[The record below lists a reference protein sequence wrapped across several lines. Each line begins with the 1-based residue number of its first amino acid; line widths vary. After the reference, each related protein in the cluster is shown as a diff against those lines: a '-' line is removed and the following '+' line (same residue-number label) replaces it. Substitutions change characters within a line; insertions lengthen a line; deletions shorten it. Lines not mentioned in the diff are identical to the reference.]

1 MRKATGKVVSL
12 VLALALVVTSFSST
26 FAFAATKSE
35 TGDARDAKDGET
47 VYLANL
53 SNVADSAVALQKAK
67 DNNLDLFNITDY
79 VESAQPWLETYDHI
93 HANDEIEIS
102 SVSVSGDNII
112 RVSKATENDVAQD
125 GKYEQ
130 FAEKGDYVATVRDV
144 KGTGTATV
152 KVLYTAKTTDRG
164 EDEITVRGSASF
176 KVVLLDAMTP
186 ILTSGDFGD
195 DIANLQKNPEVGA
208 NKNTETGTTKLDPQ
222 KDKYAYYWADRN
234 DYGTVK
240 QLDTGKPVTYKTAD
254 IFIPRVCKDNGDP
267 MPTANGG
274 AVSDAQAVEST
285 DFTLI
290 EANNAKEYKS
300 QIANLILADQKQAT
314 PEDKYAFNQA
324 VKETFILSASGTN
337 NFMDVDTNA
346 KTVTYGVGK
355 PAVGNTVRL
364 TLSSVKL
371 VREDVTENG
380 ETKED
385 QLVNVATNRTVD
397 QGTAKVQNKVVGD
410 FTNVDLGDGSQ
421 QMIGLNKNEAVLS
434 KSKAYV
440 LVDGT
445 YWDVTGAD
453 IVSTAKKGE
462 VSVSGGKIG
471 SISTDDVGVSV
482 SNGTIGD
489 IYANGDVELLGGSV
503 AVVDFTDLGRHNVV
517 VSGAT
522 AEGIKFADEVR
533 VEDGKVT
540 GSVGAITVEL
550 LPLNEEVEVS
560 VGDVTAEKLTIDGS
574 VGKASAASYFA
585 FENGEDESATSY
597 TESTLTLLGDKASI
611 NKIDVDY
618 RATDIVLDHFQG
630 TVPAVQHGNY
640 TGYAETGATLKSE
653 NNDDSYDD
661 TRATVNGAMN
671 IYTIELNSGAVT
683 FAGNVSVN
691 NVYGSEADFII
702 NAGGLRVTDSIAT
715 SNTLKIANAA
725 DVAVGTVVYS
735 ATSDIADPDSF
746 LGYGFTVKTVAG
758 TNTDSF
764 VIDGVS
770 FSGLSMSQSTAEVV
784 VGDSITLTASA
795 YPNGTALPANT
806 KIKFYIDGDES
817 YISGLNN
824 GDGTATLTAKAYST
838 DFSVLNKATVTAVVV
853 DEFDIDLEEY
863 GAATCVVTVIPE
875 IKSTYTSDTTGN
887 VYVKA
892 GDTYQF
898 KITSLDGKVPTFGI
912 GSPSFKLVAQSS
924 QGNDHY
930 FKVQA
935 VGNIGDACGIYIN
948 SDPNKVAVLHVTADY
963 TCDTTTVNVPV
974 GGSYQVKITAN
985 ARPTVAAG
993 NSIYTVEYVSNSG
1006 NDYFFKITATQ
1017 NAKAGD
1023 VVGFYVNGGP
1033 RAFVATT
1040 V

>member
-35 TGDARDAKDGET
+35 TADEVHAQST
-47 VYLANL
+47 TLYLSNL
-53 SNVADSAVALQKAK
+53 SDVADSAKALADAK
-67 DNNLDLFNITDY
+67 DDGRNLYNITNY
-79 VESAQPWLETYDHI
+79 VMEQVAPWLETKDHI
-93 HANDEIEIS
+93 HVEDEIEIS
-102 SVSVSGDNII
+102 SISVSGDNII
-112 RVSKATENDVAQD
+112 RISKATDSDKEVG
-125 GKYEQ
+125 GKY
-130 FAEKGDYVATVRDV
+130 ANMANIDAGDYVATVRDV
-144 KGTGTATV
+144 KGTGKATV

-164 EDEITVRGSASF
+164 EDEITVRGSKSF
-176 KVVLLDAMTP
+176 DVVLLDAMTP
-186 ILTSGDFGD
+186 ILTSNSWGDEVN
-195 DIANLQKNPEVGA
+195 NLQKNPQYGKPQQPGRQDAALNQYNYYTYET
-208 NKNTETGTTKLDPQ
+208 KN
-222 KDKYAYYWADRN
+222 DKVVY
-234 DYGTVK
+234 
-240 QLDTGKPVTYKTAD
+240 DTGKPVSYDDAT
-254 IFIPRVCKDNGDP
+254 IMI
-267 MPTANGG
+267 PTAEPDS
-274 AVSDAQAVEST
+274 AKATQASADTYQVI
-285 DFTLI
+285 L
-290 EANNAKEYKS
+290 ANEDKEYGSDISGLKDLDAAQNDS
-300 QIANLILADQKQAT
+300 AD
-314 PEDKYAFNQA
+314 DKYAYNQA
-324 VKETFILSASGTN
+324 LKRTFIVSASGTN
-337 NFMDVDTNA
+337 NFVELASN
-346 KTVTYGVGK
+346 KVTYGIGK
-355 PAVGNTVRL
+355 PSVGNTIRL
-364 TLSSVKL
+364 TVSSVKA
-371 VREDVTENG
+371 VRGDDETTPAEDDV
-380 ETKED
+380 
-385 QLVNVATNRTVD
+385 LLNVALNRTVD

-421 QMIGLNKNEAVLS
+421 QQIGLNKNDAVLS

-440 LVDGT
+440 QLADA

-453 IVSTAKKGE
+453 VESTSAKE
-462 VSVSGGKIG
+462 VTVSGGKIG
-471 SISTDDVGVSV
+471 NVT
-482 SNGTIGD
+482 
-489 IYANGDVELLGGSV
+489 ANGVTVSGGTVGNVYSNDAVELLGGTIGT
-503 AVVDFTDLGRHNVV
+503 VDFTDYGTNSNNVT

-522 AEGIKFADEVR
+522 VEAIKAAGDVR
-533 VEDGKVT
+533 VEEGKVT
-540 GSVGAITVEL
+540 GAVDAITVEL
-550 LPLNEEVEVS
+550 LPLNEEVEIS
-560 VGDVTAEKLTIDGS
+560 VGDVTAMQLTIDGS
-574 VGKASAASYFA
+574 IGKASAASYFA
-585 FENGEDESATSY
+585 FEDTEEDSSEY
-597 TESTLTLLGDKASI
+597 TESVLTLMGDKASI

-630 TVPAVQHGNY
+630 TVPAVQNGNY
-640 TGYAETGATLKSE
+640 TGYSETGATLKSE

-784 VGDSITLTASA
+784 VGDSLTLTASA
-795 YPNGTALPANT
+795 YPNGTTLPANT

-824 GDGTATLTAKAYST
+824 GDGTATLTAKAYSS

-875 IKSTYTSDTTGN
+875 VKSTYTSDTTGN
-887 VYVKA
+887 VNVKA

-912 GSPSFKLVAQSS
+912 GSPSFKLVASS
-924 QGNDHY
+924 NTGNDYY

>member
-35 TGDARDAKDGET
+35 TATDVHAKDDT

-53 SNVADSAVALQKAK
+53 SNVADSAVALKEARDGHK
-67 DNNLDLFNITDY
+67 DLFNITDY
-79 VESAQPWLETYDHI
+79 VMDVLAGGNGEDAPWLETKDHI
-93 HANDEIEIS
+93 HVNDELVIS

-112 RVSKATENDVAQD
+112 RVSKATQSDVD
-125 GKYEQ
+125 PNGKYNN
-130 FAEKGDYVATVRDV
+130 FADKDDYVATVRDA

-152 KVLYTAKTTDRG
+152 KVLYTAKTTERG
-164 EDEITVRGSASF
+164 EDEITVRGSMSF

-186 ILTSGDFGD
+186 IMTSDTLGD
-195 DIANLQKNPEVGA
+195 DIANLQKNPQY
-208 NKNTETGTTKLDPQ
+208 GTNQQ
-222 KDKYAYYWADRN
+222 KDPTKIPSDQRYEYYWAELEDN
-234 DYGTVK
+234 GDVK
-240 QLDTGKPVTYKTAD
+240 SYDTGKPVSYNKAS
-254 IFIPRVCKDNGDP
+254 IVIPRAQGN
-267 MPTANGG
+267 
-274 AVSDAQAVEST
+274 DARATKWT
-285 DFTLI
+285 DFNVILATGD
-290 EANNAKEYKS
+290 KEYGKK
-300 QIANLILADQKQAT
+300 IDDLIKADKDQKNDT
-314 PEDKYAFNQA
+314 DGSLKYAFNQEL
-324 VKETFILSASGTN
+324 KETFILSVTGTN
-337 NFMDVDTNA
+337 NYVKLASDN
-346 KTVTYGVGK
+346 TVIYGVGK
-355 PAVGNTVRL
+355 PSVGNTIRL
-364 TLSSVKL
+364 TLSSVKV
-371 VREDVTENG
+371 VREDVKNP
-380 ETKED
+380 ETNKVEED
-385 QLVNVATNRTVD
+385 VLVNVATNRTVD
-397 QGTAKVQNKVVGD
+397 QGTAKVQNKVVGK
-410 FTNVDLGDGSQ
+410 FSNVDLGDGSQ
-421 QMIGLNKNEAVLS
+421 QLIGLNKNEAVLS

-440 LVDGT
+440 KLADA

-453 IVSTAKKGE
+453 IESPTE
-462 VSVSGGKIG
+462 ITISGGKIG
-471 SISTDDVGVSV
+471 NVTSTGDGVIV

-489 IYANGDVELLGGSV
+489 ISAKGNVELLGGSV
-503 AVVDFTDLGRHNVV
+503 ATVDANRGANTAYDVT

-522 AEGIKFADEVR
+522 VEAIKEADTVK
-533 VEDGKVT
+533 VEEGKVT
-540 GSVGAITVEL
+540 GSIEAITVEL
-550 LPLNEEVEVS
+550 APLNEEVEVS
-560 VGDVTAEKLTIDGS
+560 VGDVTAMQLTIDGS
-574 VGKASAASYFA
+574 IGKASAASYFA
-585 FENGEDESATSY
+585 FENTEENGSY
-597 TESTLTLLGDKASI
+597 TDSRLTLLGDKASI

-618 RATDIVLDHFQG
+618 RPTEIVLDHFQG
-630 TVPAVQHGNY
+630 TVPAIQNGNY
-640 TGYAETGATLKSE
+640 TGYSETGATLKSE
-653 NNDDSYDD
+653 NTDDVYDD
-661 TRATVNGAMN
+661 TRATVNGSME
-671 IYTIELNSGAVT
+671 IYTVELNSGAVT
-683 FAGNVSVN
+683 FNGNLKVN
-691 NVYGSEADFII
+691 NIYGSEADFII
-702 NAGGLRVTDSIAT
+702 NAGALRVTDSIAT
-715 SNTLKIANAA
+715 SNTLKLANAA

-735 ATSDIADPDSF
+735 ATSDIADEDSF

-764 VIDGVS
+764 VIDGIS
-770 FSGLSMSQSTAEVV
+770 FSGLSMNQSTAEVV

-795 YPNGTALPANT
+795 YPNGTTLPANT

-887 VYVKA
+887 VNVKA

-912 GSPSFKLVAQSS
+912 GSPSFKLVASS
-924 QGNDHY
+924 NTGNDYY

>member
-35 TGDARDAKDGET
+35 TGDARDAKDGAT

-53 SNVADSAVALQKAK
+53 SNVADSAVALKTAK
-67 DNNLDLFNITDY
+67 DNGLDLFNISDY
-79 VESAQPWLETYDHI
+79 VMTSPWLETYDHI
-93 HANDEIEIS
+93 RAEDEIEIS

-112 RVSKATENDVAQD
+112 RVSKVTESDKNEG
-125 GKYEQ
+125 GKYYGSNFSGIEVG
-130 FAEKGDYVATVRDV
+130 EYVATVRDV

-186 ILTSGDFGD
+186 ILTSDGYGD
-195 DIANLQKNPEVGA
+195 DVANLQKNPQVGA
-208 NKNTETGTTKLDPQ
+208 NKNTDKGTTTLTAN
-222 KDKYAYYWADRN
+222 DKYEYYWADLK
-234 DYGTVK
+234 DDGSVK
-240 QLDTGKPVTYKTAD
+240 QLDTGKPVSYAKAD
-254 IFIPRVCKDNGDP
+254 IVIPRA
-267 MPTANGG
+267 ANADGTPAG
-274 AVSDAQAVEST
+274 SDADAQAVDYT
-285 DFTLI
+285 GF
-290 EANNAKEYKS
+290 NV
-300 QIANLILADQKQAT
+300 ILANADKKYGKSSAVASLVSKDNGTTDEQKY
-314 PEDKYAFNQA
+314 EFNQA
-324 VKETFILSASGTN
+324 VKETFILSVSGTN
-337 NFMDVDTNA
+337 NFVELSGN
-346 KTVTYGVGK
+346 TVVYGVGK

-364 TLSSVKL
+364 TLSSIKL
-371 VREDVTENG
+371 VRDDVVG
-380 ETKED
+380 SDGKTKED
-385 QLVNVATNRTVD
+385 QIVNVATNRTID
-397 QGTAKVQNKVVGD
+397 QGTAKVQNKVVGK

-421 QMIGLNKNEAVLS
+421 QQIGLNKNESVLS

-440 LVDGT
+440 LISGT

-453 IVSTAKKGE
+453 VDTTANE
-462 VSVSGGKIG
+462 LTISGGKIG
-471 SISTDDVGVSV
+471 NVYADGKVTV
-482 SNGTIGD
+482 SNGTVGNIEADGNVD
-489 IYANGDVELLGGSV
+489 LVGGSI
-503 AVVDFTDLGRHNVV
+503 ATVDFSNTTSKTHDVV

-522 AEGIKFADEVR
+522 VEAIKAANDVR

-540 GSVGAITVEL
+540 GSVDAVTVSL
-550 LPLNEEVEVS
+550 TPLNEEVEVS
-560 VGDVTAEKLTIDGS
+560 VGDVTAMQLTIDGS

-585 FENGEDESATSY
+585 FENTEDGGSY
-597 TESTLTLLGDKASI
+597 TDSVLTLMGDKASI
-611 NKIDVDY
+611 NKIDADY
-618 RATDIVLDHFQG
+618 RPTEILLDHFQG
-630 TVPAVQHGNY
+630 TIPAIQHGNY

-653 NNDDSYDD
+653 NNDDTYDD

-691 NVYGSEADFII
+691 NVYGSDADFII

-746 LGYGFTVKTVAG
+746 VGYGFTVKTVAG

-770 FSGLSMSQSTAEVV
+770 FSGLSMSQSTAELV
-784 VGDSITLTASA
+784 VGDSLTLTASP

-806 KIKFYIDGDES
+806 KIKFYIDGDET
-817 YISGLNN
+817 YIAGVNN
-824 GDGTATLTAKAYST
+824 GNGTATLTAKAYST
-838 DFSVLNKATVTAVVV
+838 DFSILNKATVTAVVV

-887 VYVKA
+887 VNVKA

-898 KITSLDGKVPTFGI
+898 KITSLNGKVPTFGI
-912 GSPSFKLVAQSS
+912 GSPSFKLVASS
-924 QGNDHY
+924 NTGNDYY

-1023 VVGFYVNGGP
+1023 EVGFYVNGGP

>member
-35 TGDARDAKDGET
+35 TATDVHAVKET

-53 SNVADSAVALQKAK
+53 SNYADSAVGLQQAK
-67 DNNLDLFNITDY
+67 DNGQNLFNITEY
-79 VESAQPWLETYDHI
+79 VNSANKGEGPWLETKDHI
-93 HANDEIEIS
+93 HVNDEIEIS

-112 RVSKATENDVAQD
+112 RISKVTESDLTNNKYPKTFTVA
-125 GKYEQ
+125 
-130 FAEKGDYVATVRDV
+130 AGDYVATVRDV

-152 KVLYTAKTTDRG
+152 KVLYTAKTTERG
-164 EDEITVRGSASF
+164 EDELTVRGSKNF
-176 KVVLLDAMTP
+176 DVVLLDAMTP
-186 ILTSGDFGD
+186 VMVSGDWD
-195 DIANLQKNPEVGA
+195 DEISNLQKNPQYGSPNANYGA
-208 NKNTETGTTKLDPQ
+208 NNKYDY
-222 KDKYAYYWADRN
+222 YAYELDKNGDKVY
-234 DYGTVK
+234 
-240 QLDTGKPVTYKTAD
+240 DTGKPVSYATASVYL
-254 IFIPRVCKDNGDP
+254 PRTEAG
-267 MPTANGG
+267 
-274 AVSDAQAVEST
+274 SAQATKDGKV
-285 DFTLI
+285 TLVK
-290 EANNAKEYKS
+290 ANDDKEYGKENVVTDLNG
-300 QIANLILADQKQAT
+300 QQGNKDLYNDTLART
-314 PEDKYAFNQA
+314 YI
-324 VKETFILSASGTN
+324 VSASGTN
-337 NFMDVDTNA
+337 NFLEVTDN
-346 KTVTYGVGK
+346 KVTYGVAK
-355 PAVGNTVRL
+355 PSVGNTVRL
-364 TLSSVKL
+364 SVSSVK
-371 VREDVTENG
+371 VVKGDKNDEEKITNI
-380 ETKED
+380 
-385 QLVNVATNRTVD
+385 ATSKVVE

-410 FTNVDLGDGSQ
+410 FSSVDLGDGSQ
-421 QMIGLNKNEAVLS
+421 AKVGLNKNDTVLS

-440 LVDGT
+440 KLNDSNI

-453 IVSTAKKGE
+453 IVAEKSGVAI
-462 VSVSGGKIG
+462 SGGKLG
-471 SISTDDVGVSV
+471 SVSAEGDVTM
-482 SNGTIGD
+482 SNGTVGD
-489 IYANGDVELLGGSV
+489 ITAETDRIEVTGGTTGDLTADTV
-503 AVVDFTDLGRHNVV
+503 T

-522 AEGIKFADEVR
+522 VASITDANV
-533 VEDGKVT
+533 V
-540 GSVGAITVEL
+540 TVEEGTVSGDISAIDVTL
-550 LPLNEEVEVS
+550 APVNEEASIAVN
-560 VGDVTAEKLTIDGS
+560 GTVTAETLLVNGTS
-574 VGKASAASYFA
+574 GKVAVNGYFA
-585 FENGEDESATSY
+585 DENGEDGGQNNESK
-597 TESTLTLLGDKASI
+597 LTLMGGKASI

-618 RATDIVLDHFQG
+618 RNTEIVLDAFQG
-630 TVPAVQHGNY
+630 TIPAIQNGHY
-640 TGYAETGATLKSE
+640 TGYSETGAVLKSE
-653 NNDDSYDD
+653 YTDTSYDD
-661 TRATVNGAMN
+661 TRATVNGSME
-671 IYTIELNSGAVT
+671 IYTVELNSGAVT
-683 FAGNVSVN
+683 FNGNLKVN
-691 NVYGSEADFII
+691 NVYGSDADFII
-702 NAGGLRVTDSIAT
+702 NAGALRVVDSIAT
-715 SNTLKIANAA
+715 SNTLRLANTA

-735 ATSDIADPDSF
+735 ATSDIADEDSF
-746 LGYGFTVKTVAG
+746 VGYGFTVKTVAG

-824 GDGTATLTAKAYST
+824 GDGTATLTAKAYSS

-875 IKSTYTSDTTGN
+875 VKSTYTSDTTGN
-887 VYVKA
+887 VSVKA

-912 GSPSFKLVAQSS
+912 GSPSFKLVASS
-924 QGNDHY
+924 NTGNDYY

>member
-35 TGDARDAKDGET
+35 TGDARDAKDGAT

-67 DNNLDLFNITDY
+67 DKNLDLFNITDY

-93 HANDEIEIS
+93 HASDEIEIS

-112 RVSKATENDVAQD
+112 RVSKATENDTTGD
-125 GKYEQ
+125 GKYVG
-130 FAEKGDYVATVRDV
+130 FADKGEYVATVRDV

-186 ILTSGDFGD
+186 ILTSGGFGD
-195 DIANLQKNPEVGA
+195 DIANLQKNPQVGTNSQDA
-208 NKNTETGTTKLDPQ
+208 GSTVLDPQ
-222 KDKYAYYWADRN
+222 KDKYKYYWADLN
-234 DYGTVK
+234 DDGTVK

-254 IFIPRVCKDNGDP
+254 IFIPRVCDDNGDP
-267 MPTANGG
+267 LSTTNGV
-274 AVSDAQAVEST
+274 VSDAQAVESM

-300 QIANLILADQKQAT
+300 QITDLISKDQNQAT
-314 PEDKYAFNQA
+314 AEDKYAFNQA

-337 NFMDVDTNA
+337 NFMDLNGY
-346 KTVTYGVGK
+346 TVTYGVGK

-380 ETKED
+380 ATKED

-453 IVSTAKKGE
+453 IVSTAETGE

-489 IYANGDVELLGGSV
+489 ICANGDVELLGGSV
-503 AVVDFTDLGRHNVV
+503 AVVDFSDLPRHNVV

-522 AEGIKFADEVR
+522 VEGIKNADEVR

-540 GSVGAITVEL
+540 GSVDAITVEL

-585 FENGEDESATSY
+585 FENGEDENATSY

-640 TGYAETGATLKSE
+640 TGYSETGATLKSE

-683 FAGNVSVN
+683 FNGNVSVN

-764 VIDGVS
+764 VIDGIS

-795 YPNGTALPANT
+795 YPNGTTLPANT

-824 GDGTATLTAKAYST
+824 GDGTATLTAHQYSS

-875 IKSTYTSDTTGN
+875 VKSTYTSDTTGN
-887 VYVKA
+887 VNVKA

-912 GSPSFKLVAQSS
+912 GSPSFKLVASS
-924 QGNDHY
+924 NTGNDYY

-963 TCDTTTVNVPV
+963 TCDTTTVNVAV
-974 GGSYQVKITAN
+974 GASYQVKITAN

>member
-35 TGDARDAKDGET
+35 TAKFVHAKDGT

-53 SNVADSAVALQKAK
+53 SNYADSAVELQAAK
-67 DNNLDLFNITDY
+67 DNGQNLFNITEY
-79 VESAQPWLETYDHI
+79 VMDRVNGGEDAPWLETKDHI
-93 HANDEIEIS
+93 NVNDEIEIS
-102 SVSVSGDNII
+102 SVSVSGDNIVRI
-112 RVSKATENDVAQD
+112 SKVTQSDIDNK
-125 GKYEQ
+125 KYPDT
-130 FAEKGDYVATVRDV
+130 FAEAGDYVATVRDV

-152 KVLYTAKTTDRG
+152 KVLYTAKTTERG
-164 EDEITVRGSASF
+164 EDEITVRGSQNF
-176 KVVLLDAMTP
+176 DIVLLDAMTP
-186 ILTSGDFGD
+186 VMVSGDWGD
-195 DIANLQKNPEVGA
+195 EINNLQKNPQYSD
-208 NKNTETGTTKLDPQ
+208 NKQTSATDIPADQNYEY
-222 KDKYAYYWADRN
+222 YAYELDKEGN
-234 DYGTVK
+234 EVH
-240 QLDTGKPVTYKTAD
+240 DTGKPVTYETAYVYL
-254 IFIPRVCKDNGDP
+254 PRTAVGSADATMDGNLTLAKANEDKKYETEAAALDNAQGDK
-267 MPTANGG
+267 
-274 AVSDAQAVEST
+274 
-285 DFTLI
+285 
-290 EANNAKEYKS
+290 KEYNDK
-300 QIANLILADQKQAT
+300 LART
-314 PEDKYAFNQA
+314 YI
-324 VKETFILSASGTN
+324 VSASGTN
-337 NFMDVDTNA
+337 NFLEVVNGNE
-346 KTVTYGVGK
+346 VIYGVAK
-355 PAVGNTVRL
+355 PSVGNTIRL
-364 TLSSVKL
+364 SISSVK
-371 VREDVTENG
+371 VVKDSKNPGEEDKITNI
-380 ETKED
+380 
-385 QLVNVATNRTVD
+385 ATSKVVE

-410 FTNVDLGDGSQ
+410 FSSVDLGDGSQ
-421 QMIGLNKNEAVLS
+421 AKVGLNKNETVLS

-440 LVDGT
+440 ELDNGI

-453 IVSTAKKGE
+453 IKATKG
-462 VSVSGGKIG
+462 SVAISGGKLASVTAAG
-471 SISTDDVGVSV
+471 DVTM
-482 SNGTIGD
+482 SNGTVGD
-489 IYANGDVELLGGSV
+489 ITAETHNIEIAGGS
-503 AVVDFTDLGRHNVV
+503 TGDLTAANIT

-522 AEGIKFADEVR
+522 VASITDADSVKVEEGTVSGDISAND
-533 VEDGKVT
+533 
-540 GSVGAITVEL
+540 VEL
-550 LPLNEEVEVS
+550 APLNEEVSVAVNGTVTAETLLVNGTSGKVS
-560 VGDVTAEKLTIDGS
+560 VGG
-574 VGKASAASYFA
+574 YFA
-585 FENGEDESATSY
+585 FEDTEDDAQHTDSK
-597 TESTLTLLGDKASI
+597 LTLMGGNASI

-618 RATDIVLDHFQG
+618 RSTEIVLDAFQG
-630 TVPAVQHGNY
+630 TIPAIQNGNY
-640 TGYAETGATLKSE
+640 TGYAETGAVLKSE
-653 NNDDSYDD
+653 YTDTSYDD

-683 FAGNVSVN
+683 FNGNVSVN

-702 NAGGLRVTDSIAT
+702 NAGGLRIVDSVAT

-735 ATSDIADPDSF
+735 ATSDIADENSF
-746 LGYGFTVKTVAG
+746 VGYGFTVKTVSG

-795 YPNGTALPANT
+795 YPNGTTLPANT

-824 GDGTATLTAKAYST
+824 GDGTATLTAHQYSS

-875 IKSTYTSDTTGN
+875 IKSTYASDTTGDVN
-887 VYVKA
+887 VKA
-892 GDTYQF
+892 GETYQF
-898 KITSLDGKVPTFGI
+898 KITSLDGKAPTFGI
-912 GSPSFKLVAQSS
+912 GSPSFKLVASS
-924 QGNDHY
+924 NTGNDYY

-963 TCDTTTVNVPV
+963 TCDTTTVDVPV

-985 ARPTVAAG
+985 ARPIVAAG

>member
-35 TGDARDAKDGET
+35 TAKFVHAKDDT

-53 SNVADSAVALQKAK
+53 SNVADSAVALKEARDGHK
-67 DNNLDLFNITDY
+67 DLFNITDY
-79 VESAQPWLETYDHI
+79 VMDVLAGGNGEDAPWLETKDHI
-93 HANDEIEIS
+93 HVNDELVIS

-112 RVSKATENDVAQD
+112 RVSKATQSDVD
-125 GKYEQ
+125 PNGKYNN
-130 FAEKGDYVATVRDV
+130 FADKDDYVATVRDA

-152 KVLYTAKTTDRG
+152 KVLYTAKTTERG
-164 EDEITVRGSASF
+164 EDEITVRGSMSF

-186 ILTSGDFGD
+186 IMTSDTLGD
-195 DIANLQKNPEVGA
+195 DIANLQKNPQY
-208 NKNTETGTTKLDPQ
+208 GTNQQ
-222 KDKYAYYWADRN
+222 KDPNKIPSDQLYEYYWAELED
-234 DYGTVK
+234 DGDVK
-240 QLDTGKPVTYKTAD
+240 SYDTGKPVSYNKAS
-254 IFIPRVCKDNGDP
+254 IVIPRAQGNDARATKWNDFNVILATGD
-267 MPTANGG
+267 
-274 AVSDAQAVEST
+274 
-285 DFTLI
+285 
-290 EANNAKEYKS
+290 KEYGGK
-300 QIANLILADQKQAT
+300 IGDLIQADKAQKNDT
-314 PEDKYAFNQA
+314 DGSLKYAFNQEL
-324 VKETFILSASGTN
+324 KETFILSVTGTN
-337 NFMDVDTNA
+337 NYVELNPSTNE
-346 KTVTYGVGK
+346 VIYGVGK
-355 PAVGNTVRL
+355 PSVGNTIRL
-364 TLSSVKL
+364 TLSSVKV
-371 VREDVTENG
+371 VREDVKNP
-380 ETKED
+380 ETNKVEED
-385 QLVNVATNRTVD
+385 VLVNVATNRTVD
-397 QGTAKVQNKVVGD
+397 QGTAKVQNKVVGK
-410 FTNVDLGDGSQ
+410 FSNVDLGDGSQ
-421 QMIGLNKNEAVLS
+421 QLIGLNKNEAVLS

-440 LVDGT
+440 KLADA

-453 IVSTAKKGE
+453 IESPTE
-462 VSVSGGKIG
+462 ITISGGKIG
-471 SISTDDVGVSV
+471 NVTSTGDGVIV

-489 IYANGDVELLGGSV
+489 ISAKGNVELLGGSV
-503 AVVDFTDLGRHNVV
+503 ATVDANRGANTAYDVT

-522 AEGIKFADEVR
+522 VEAIKEADTVK
-533 VEDGKVT
+533 VEEGKVT
-540 GSVGAITVEL
+540 GSIEAITVEL
-550 LPLNEEVEVS
+550 APLNEEVEVS
-560 VGDVTAEKLTIDGS
+560 VGDVTAMQLTIDGS
-574 VGKASAASYFA
+574 IGKASAASYFA
-585 FENGEDESATSY
+585 FENTEENGSY
-597 TESTLTLLGDKASI
+597 TDSRLTLLGDKASI

-618 RATDIVLDHFQG
+618 RPTEIVLDHFQG
-630 TVPAVQHGNY
+630 TVPAIQNGNY
-640 TGYAETGATLKSE
+640 TGYSETGATLKSE
-653 NNDDSYDD
+653 NTDDVYDD
-661 TRATVNGAMN
+661 TRATVNGSME
-671 IYTIELNSGAVT
+671 IYTVELNSGAVT
-683 FAGNVSVN
+683 FNGNLKVN
-691 NVYGSEADFII
+691 NIYGSEADFII
-702 NAGGLRVTDSIAT
+702 NAGALRVTDSIAT
-715 SNTLKIANAA
+715 SNTLKLANAA

-735 ATSDIADPDSF
+735 ATSDIADEDSF
-746 LGYGFTVKTVAG
+746 VGYGFTVKTVSG

-824 GDGTATLTAKAYST
+824 GDGTATLTAKAYSS

-875 IKSTYTSDTTGN
+875 VKSTYTSDTTGN
-887 VYVKA
+887 VSVKA

-912 GSPSFKLVAQSS
+912 GSPSFKLVASS
-924 QGNDHY
+924 NTGNDYY

>member
-35 TGDARDAKDGET
+35 TGDARDAKDGAT

-112 RVSKATENDVAQD
+112 RVSKATENDTTGD
-125 GKYEQ
+125 GKYVG
-130 FAEKGDYVATVRDV
+130 FADKGEYVATVRDV

-186 ILTSGDFGD
+186 ILTSGGFGD
-195 DIANLQKNPEVGA
+195 DIANLQKNPQVGT
-208 NKNTETGTTKLDPQ
+208 NSQDVGSTVLDPQ
-222 KDKYAYYWADRN
+222 KDKYEYYWADLN
-234 DYGTVK
+234 DNGTVK

-254 IFIPRVCKDNGDP
+254 IFIPRVCDDNGDP
-267 MPTANGG
+267 LSTTNGV
-274 AVSDAQAVEST
+274 VSDAQAVEST
-285 DFTLI
+285 DFTLV

-300 QIANLILADQKQAT
+300 QITNLISMDQNQAT
-314 PEDKYAFNQA
+314 AEGKYAFNQA

-337 NFMDVDTNA
+337 NFMDLNGH
-346 KTVTYGVGK
+346 TVTYGVGK

-380 ETKED
+380 ATKED

-453 IVSTAKKGE
+453 IVSTAAKGE

-471 SISTDDVGVSV
+471 SISTDHVGVSV

-503 AVVDFTDLGRHNVV
+503 AVVDFSDLPRHNVV

-522 AEGIKFADEVR
+522 VEGIKNADEVR

-540 GSVGAITVEL
+540 GSVDAITVEL

-585 FENGEDESATSY
+585 FENGEDESTTSY

-661 TRATVNGAMN
+661 TRATVNGSME
-671 IYTIELNSGAVT
+671 IYTVELNSGAVT
-683 FAGNVSVN
+683 FNGNLKVN

-770 FSGLSMSQSTAEVV
+770 FSGLSMNQSTAEVV

-795 YPNGTALPANT
+795 YPNGTTLPANT

-824 GDGTATLTAKAYST
+824 GDGTATLTAHQYSS

-887 VYVKA
+887 VNVKA

-912 GSPSFKLVAQSS
+912 GSPSFKLVASS
-924 QGNDHY
+924 YEGNDYY

-948 SDPNKVAVLHVTADY
+948 GDPNKVAVLHVTADY
-963 TCDTTTVNVPV
+963 TCDTTTVNVAV
-974 GGSYQVKITAN
+974 GASYQVKITAN

>member
-35 TGDARDAKDGET
+35 TGDARDAKDGAT

-112 RVSKATENDVAQD
+112 RVSKATENDVASD
-125 GKYEQ
+125 GKYEY
-130 FAEKGDYVATVRDV
+130 FADKGDYVATVRDV

-186 ILTSGDFGD
+186 VLTSD
-195 DIANLQKNPEVGA
+195 DWEDGLDNLQKNPEVGP
-208 NKNTETGTTKLDPQ
+208 NTQETGSTKLDPQ

-234 DYGTVK
+234 DDGNVK
-240 QLDTGKPVTYKTAD
+240 QLDTGKPVTFETAD
-254 IFIPRVCKDNGDP
+254 IVIPRVCNDKGDP
-267 MPTANGG
+267 LST
-274 AVSDAQAVEST
+274 DAQAKEST

-290 EANNAKEYKS
+290 EANNAKEYKD
-300 QIANLILADQKQAT
+300 QIANLILADKSQAT
-314 PEDKYAFNQA
+314 PEGKYAFNQA

-337 NFMDVDTNA
+337 NFMDVDTTN

-371 VREDVTENG
+371 VREDVKDSDTNKVTE
-380 ETKED
+380 D
-385 QLVNVATNRTVD
+385 VLVNVATNRTVD

-453 IVSTAKKGE
+453 IVSTAAKGE
-462 VSVSGGKIG
+462 VSVSGGKVG
-471 SISTDDVGVSV
+471 SISTSTDSVGVSV

-489 IYANGDVELLGGSV
+489 IYAKGDVELLGGSV
-503 AVVDFTDLGRHNVV
+503 AVVDFTNLGRHDVV

-522 AEGIKFADEVR
+522 VEGIKNADEVR

-540 GSVGAITVEL
+540 GSVDAITVEL

-585 FENGEDESATSY
+585 FENGEDESTTSY

-640 TGYAETGATLKSE
+640 TGYSETGATLKSE
-653 NNDDSYDD
+653 NSDDSYDD

-770 FSGLSMSQSTAEVV
+770 FSGLSMNQSTAEIV
-784 VGDSITLTASA
+784 VGDSLTLTASA

-817 YISGLNN
+817 YISGVNN
-824 GDGTATLTAKAYST
+824 GDGTATLTAKAYSS

-875 IKSTYTSDTTGN
+875 IKSTYASDTTGN
-887 VYVKA
+887 VSVKA

-924 QGNDHY
+924 QGNDHF

-963 TCDTTTVNVPV
+963 TCDTTTVDVPV

-985 ARPTVAAG
+985 ARPIVAAG

>member
-35 TGDARDAKDGET
+35 FTDDVHANDDT

-53 SNVADSAVALQKAK
+53 SNYADSNDELQKARSEGK
-67 DNNLDLFNITDY
+67 NLFNISEW
-79 VESAQPWLETYDHI
+79 VNANNSAWLETYDHI
-93 HANDEIEIS
+93 RVTDELEIS

-112 RVSKATENDVAQD
+112 RVTKVTESNLSDYSKVA
-125 GKYEQ
+125 KE
-130 FAEKGDYVATVRDV
+130 GDYVATVRDA
-144 KGTGTATV
+144 KSTGTATV
-152 KVLYTAKTTDRG
+152 KVLFTAKTTERG
-164 EDEITVRGSASF
+164 EDELTVRGSMSF

-186 ILTSGDFGD
+186 VLTSNDWEDGLD
-195 DIANLQKNPEVGA
+195 NLQKNPQYSA
-208 NKNTETGTTKLDPQ
+208 NTQSIPGLDTS
-222 KDKYAYYWADRN
+222 KYKYEYYAYETEKNAADSG
-234 DYGTVK
+234 YHKVY
-240 QLDTGKPVTYKTAD
+240 DTGKPVTYD
-254 IFIPRVCKDNGDP
+254 
-267 MPTANGG
+267 TANLVFPRATG
-274 AVSDAQAVEST
+274 SDAQADEVPVK
-285 DFTLI
+285 
-290 EANNAKEYKS
+290 NV
-300 QIANLILADQKQAT
+300 ILAND
-314 PEDKYAFNQA
+314 DKNYKDFASGLPTDKDDLQDELNN
-324 VKETFILSASGTN
+324 TFIVSATGTN
-337 NFMDVDTNA
+337 NYLEGITSGGNDIR
-346 KTVTYGVGK
+346 YGVAK
-355 PAVGNTVRL
+355 PSAGNTVRL
-364 TLSSVKL
+364 TVSSVK
-371 VREDVTENG
+371 VEKDNDDKIVNIATSKVVTQE
-380 ETKED
+380 
-385 QLVNVATNRTVD
+385 
-397 QGTAKVQNKVVGD
+397 TAKVENRVKG
-410 FTNVDLGDGSQ
+410 NISSVDLGDGSQ
-421 QMIGLNKNEAVLS
+421 QQIGLNKNTAVLS

-440 LVDGT
+440 QLEDNI

-453 IVSTAKKGE
+453 IVSTTG
-462 VSVSGGKIG
+462 VDVSGGKIG
-471 SISTDDVGVSV
+471 NLTAKGYEVTI
-482 SNGTIGD
+482 SNGTVGD
-489 IYANGDVELLGGSV
+489 IKAGDVNLVGGSV
-503 AVVDFTDLGRHNVV
+503 DSVDASGSVV

-522 AEGIKFADEVR
+522 VAKIAGAKDVKISE
-533 VEDGKVT
+533 GKVT
-540 GSVGAITVEL
+540 GDVTATHDVSLE
-550 LPLNEEVEVS
+550 PLNEEVEVS
-560 VGDVTAEKLTIDGS
+560 IGGTVKAEQLTVDGT
-574 VGKASAASYFA
+574 VGKASVGGYFA
-585 FENGEDESATSY
+585 VEDTEEENPVQTDSK
-597 TESTLTLLGDKASI
+597 LLLKGDKASI

-618 RATDIVLDHFQG
+618 RPTEILLDSFQG
-630 TVPAVQHGNY
+630 TVPAPVNAKY
-640 TGYAETGATLKSE
+640 TGYSETVPVLKS
-653 NNDDSYDD
+653 DDTDD
-661 TRATVNGAMN
+661 YYGETRATVNGALN
-671 IYTIELNSGAVT
+671 IYTIELNSGMVT
-683 FAGNVSVN
+683 FNGKVNVN
-691 NVYGSEADFII
+691 NVYGSDADMVI
-702 NAGGLRVTDSIAT
+702 NAGQLYISDSVAT
-715 SNTLKIANAA
+715 SNTLRLANAA

-735 ATSDIADPDSF
+735 ASSDIADEDSF
-746 LGYGFTVKTVAG
+746 IGYGYSVKAVSG
-758 TNTDSF
+758 TNSDSF

-806 KIKFYIDGDES
+806 KIKFYIDSDES

-824 GDGTATLTAKAYST
+824 GDGTATVTAKAYST

-863 GAATCVVTVIPE
+863 GVATCVVTVIPE

-935 VGNIGDACGIYIN
+935 VGNIGDACGVYIN

-963 TCDTTTVNVPV
+963 TCDTTTVNVAV
-974 GGSYQVKITAN
+974 GASYQVKITAN

>member
-35 TGDARDAKDGET
+35 TATDVHAVKET

-53 SNVADSAVALQKAK
+53 SNYADSAVGLQKAK
-67 DNNLDLFNITDY
+67 DNGQNLFNITEY
-79 VESAQPWLETYDHI
+79 VKSANKGEGPWLETKDHI
-93 HANDEIEIS
+93 RVNDEIEIS

-112 RVSKATENDVAQD
+112 RISKVTQSDIDNK
-125 GKYEQ
+125 KYPDT
-130 FAEKGDYVATVRDV
+130 FAEAGDYVATVRDV
-144 KGTGTATV
+144 KGTGKATV
-152 KVLYTAKTTDRG
+152 KVLYTAKTTERG
-164 EDEITVRGSASF
+164 EDELTVRGSKNF
-176 KVVLLDAMTP
+176 DVVLLDAMTP
-186 ILTSGDFGD
+186 VMVSD
-195 DIANLQKNPEVGA
+195 DWDDEIDNLQKNPQYGSPA
-208 NKNTETGTTKLDPQ
+208 NNYNDPNA
-222 KDKYAYYWADRN
+222 KYDYYAYEETDKGRVY
-234 DYGTVK
+234 
-240 QLDTGKPVTYKTAD
+240 DTGKPVSYETASVYL
-254 IFIPRVCKDNGDP
+254 PRTKAGSAQATKDADV
-267 MPTANGG
+267 TLVKANDKKEYGTEQV
-274 AVSDAQAVEST
+274 VSDLDAQQ
-285 DFTLI
+285 
-290 EANNAKEYKS
+290 NNKDKY
-300 QIANLILADQKQAT
+300 NDILART
-314 PEDKYAFNQA
+314 YI
-324 VKETFILSASGTN
+324 VSASGTN
-337 NFMDVDTNA
+337 NFLEVNDNKVI
-346 KTVTYGVGK
+346 YGVAK
-355 PAVGNTVRL
+355 PSVGNTVRL
-364 TLSSVKL
+364 SVASVK
-371 VREDVTENG
+371 VVKDSKAAGEEDKIT
-380 ETKED
+380 D
-385 QLVNVATNRTVD
+385 IATSKVVE

-410 FTNVDLGDGSQ
+410 FSSVDLGDGSQ
-421 QMIGLNKNEAVLS
+421 AKVGLNKNDTVLS

-440 LVDGT
+440 KLNDSNI

-453 IVSTAKKGE
+453 IEAEKSGVAI
-462 VSVSGGKIG
+462 SGGKLG
-471 SISTDDVGVSV
+471 SVSAKGDVTM
-482 SNGTIGD
+482 SNGTVGD
-489 IYANGDVELLGGSV
+489 ITATEKDADHNIEVTGGTTGDLTAANV
-503 AVVDFTDLGRHNVV
+503 T

-522 AEGIKFADEVR
+522 VASITDADV
-533 VEDGKVT
+533 V
-540 GSVGAITVEL
+540 TVEEGTVSGNISANDVTL
-550 LPLNEEVEVS
+550 APVNEEASIAVN
-560 VGDVTAEKLTIDGS
+560 GTVTAETLLVNGTS
-574 VGKASAASYFA
+574 GKVAVNGYFA
-585 FENGEDESATSY
+585 DENGEDGGQNNESK
-597 TESTLTLLGDKASI
+597 LTLKGGKASI
-611 NKIDVDY
+611 NKINVDY
-618 RATDIVLDHFQG
+618 RNTEIVLDAFQG
-630 TVPAVQHGNY
+630 TIPAIQNGHY
-640 TGYAETGATLKSE
+640 TGYSETGAVLKSE
-653 NNDDSYDD
+653 YTDTSYDD
-661 TRATVNGAMN
+661 TRATVNGSME
-671 IYTIELNSGAVT
+671 IYTVELNSGAVT
-683 FAGNVSVN
+683 FNGNLKVN
-691 NVYGSEADFII
+691 NIYGSEADFII
-702 NAGGLRVTDSIAT
+702 NAGALRVTDSIAT
-715 SNTLKIANAA
+715 SNTLKLANAA

-735 ATSDIADPDSF
+735 ATSDIADEDSF

-784 VGDSITLTASA
+784 VGDSLTLTASA
-795 YPNGTALPANT
+795 YPNGTTLPANT

-824 GDGTATLTAKAYST
+824 GDGTATLTAHQYSS

-887 VYVKA
+887 VNVKA

-912 GSPSFKLVAQSS
+912 GSPSFKLVASS
-924 QGNDHY
+924 NTGNDYY

>member
-26 FAFAATKSE
+26 FALAATKSE
-35 TGDARDAKDGET
+35 TGDARDAKDGTT

-67 DNNLDLFNITDY
+67 DKNLDLFNISDY
-79 VESAQPWLETYDHI
+79 VMTSPWLETYDHI

-112 RVSKATENDVAQD
+112 RVSKATENDTTGE
-125 GKYEQ
+125 GKYVG
-130 FAEKGDYVATVRDV
+130 FAEKGEYVATVRDV

-186 ILTSGDFGD
+186 ILTSAGFGD

-234 DYGTVK
+234 DNGTVK

-254 IFIPRVCKDNGDP
+254 IVIPRVCDDKGDP
-267 MPTANGG
+267 LPTTNGNL
-274 AVSDAQAVEST
+274 VSDAQAVKSR
-285 DFTLI
+285 DFTLV
-290 EANNAKEYKS
+290 EANNAKKYKD
-300 QIANLILADQKQAT
+300 QIGKLIDKDKNQET
-314 PEDKYAFNQA
+314 PEGKYAFNQA

-337 NFMDVDTNA
+337 NFMDVNTTD

-371 VREDVTENG
+371 VREDVTEND

-421 QMIGLNKNEAVLS
+421 QQIGLNKNDAVLS

-440 LVDGT
+440 RLTDA

-453 IVSTAKKGE
+453 IVSNKE
-462 VSVSGGKIG
+462 VTVSGGKIG
-471 SISTDDVGVSV
+471 NITADGVTVSAGTVGNIYSDD
-482 SNGTIGD
+482 
-489 IYANGDVELLGGSV
+489 DVELLGGTIGT
-503 AVVDFTDLGRHNVV
+503 VDFTDYGKLSNNVT

-522 AEGIKFADEVR
+522 VEAIKAAGDVR
-533 VEDGKVT
+533 VEEGKVT
-540 GSVGAITVEL
+540 GAVDAITVEL
-550 LPLNEEVEVS
+550 APLNEEVEVS

-585 FENGEDESATSY
+585 FENGENETGDLY

-618 RATDIVLDHFQG
+618 RNTEIVLDHFQG

-653 NNDDSYDD
+653 NSDDSYDD
-661 TRATVNGAMN
+661 TRATVNGSME
-671 IYTIELNSGAVT
+671 IYTVELNSGAVT
-683 FAGNVSVN
+683 FNGNLKVN

-784 VGDSITLTASA
+784 VGDSLTLTASA

-824 GDGTATLTAKAYST
+824 GDGTATLTAHQYSS

-887 VYVKA
+887 VNVKA

-898 KITSLDGKVPTFGI
+898 KITSLDGKAPTFGI
-912 GSPSFKLVAQSS
+912 GSPSFKLVASS
-924 QGNDHY
+924 NTGNDYY

-948 SDPNKVAVLHVTADY
+948 GDPNKVAVLHVTADY
-963 TCDTTTVNVPV
+963 TCDTTTVNVAV
-974 GGSYQVKITAN
+974 GASYQVKITAN

>member
-26 FAFAATKSE
+26 FALAATKSE
-35 TGDARDAKDGET
+35 TAKFVHAKDGT

-53 SNVADSAVALQKAK
+53 SNVADSALGLQEAK
-67 DNNLDLFNITDY
+67 DKGQNLFNITQHVMD
-79 VESAQPWLETYDHI
+79 ELNGGNGENAPWLETDDHI
-93 HANDEIEIS
+93 HVNDEIEIS

-112 RVSKATENDVAQD
+112 RVSKVTENDLTGD
-125 GKYEQ
+125 KYPSN
-130 FAEKGDYVATVRDV
+130 FAKAGDYVATVRDV
-144 KGTGTATV
+144 KGTGKATV
-152 KVLYTAKTTDRG
+152 KVLYTAKTTERG
-164 EDEITVRGSASF
+164 EDELTVRGSKNF
-176 KVVLLDAMTP
+176 DVVLLDAMTP
-186 ILTSGDFGD
+186 VMVSGDWD
-195 DIANLQKNPEVGA
+195 DEIENLQKNPQWGNNQQNDPNSTIDK
-208 NKNTETGTTKLDPQ
+208 NKYKYTY
-222 KDKYAYYWADRN
+222 YAYEMDEDDKPVY
-234 DYGTVK
+234 
-240 QLDTGKPVTYKTAD
+240 DTGKPVSYATAKVVL
-254 IFIPRVCKDNGDP
+254 PRAD
-267 MPTANGG
+267 
-274 AVSDAQAVEST
+274 SDSAKATQKSVN
-285 DFTLI
+285 LI
-290 EANNAKEYKS
+290 EANDDKDYK
-300 QIANLILADQKQAT
+300 QVAADVISKLNGLQNT
-314 PEDKYAFNQA
+314 DKYQYNQVLA
-324 VKETFILSASGTN
+324 ETYIVSASGTN
-337 NFMDVDTNA
+337 NFLEVTNNG
-346 KTVTYGVGK
+346 VTYGVAK
-355 PAVGNTVRL
+355 PSVGNTIRL
-364 TLSSVKL
+364 SVASIKVVKDDDKNEEL
-371 VREDVTENG
+371 ITDI
-380 ETKED
+380 
-385 QLVNVATNRTVD
+385 ATSKVVE

-410 FTNVDLGDGSQ
+410 FSSVDLGDGSQ
-421 QMIGLNKNEAVLS
+421 AKVGLNKNDTVLS

-440 LVDGT
+440 KLEDDR

-453 IVSTAKKGE
+453 IVATKGS
-462 VSVSGGKIG
+462 VSISGGKLG
-471 SISTDDVGVSV
+471 SVTAQKGDVAM
-482 SNGTIGD
+482 SNGTVGD
-489 IYANGDVELLGGSV
+489 ITATEKDKDHNIEVTGGTTGDLTAANV
-503 AVVDFTDLGRHNVV
+503 T

-522 AEGIKFADEVR
+522 VASITDADVVTVDEGTVSGAISANDVTLAPANEEASIAVNGTVKAEVLLVDGTSGKVAVNGYFAD
-533 VEDGKVT
+533 
-540 GSVGAITVEL
+540 
-550 LPLNEEVEVS
+550 
-560 VGDVTAEKLTIDGS
+560 
-574 VGKASAASYFA
+574 
-585 FENGEDESATSY
+585 ENGEDGGSNTDSK
-597 TESTLTLLGDKASI
+597 LTLMGSKASI

-618 RATDIVLDHFQG
+618 RNTEIVLDAFQG
-630 TVPAVQHGNY
+630 TIPAIQNGRY
-640 TGYAETGATLKSE
+640 TGYSETGAVLKSE
-653 NNDDSYDD
+653 YTDTSYDD
-661 TRATVNGAMN
+661 TRATVNGSME
-671 IYTIELNSGAVT
+671 IYTVELNSGAVT
-683 FAGNVSVN
+683 FNGNLKVN
-691 NVYGSEADFII
+691 NVYGSDADFII
-702 NAGGLRVTDSIAT
+702 NAGALRVTDSIAT
-715 SNTLKIANAA
+715 SNTLRLANTA

-735 ATSDIADPDSF
+735 ATSDIADEDSF
-746 LGYGFTVKTVAG
+746 VGYGFTVKTVAG

-770 FSGLSMSQSTAEVV
+770 FSGLSMNQSTAELV
-784 VGDSITLTASA
+784 VGDSLTLTASA

-806 KIKFYIDGDES
+806 KIKFYIDGDEN

-824 GDGTATLTAKAYST
+824 GDGTATLTAKAYSS

>member
-26 FAFAATKSE
+26 FVSAATKSE
-35 TGDARDAKDGET
+35 TAKFVHAEDDT

-53 SNVADSAVALQKAK
+53 SNVADSGTQLQTARDKGQ
-67 DNNLDLFNITDY
+67 DLFNITEY
-79 VESAQPWLETYDHI
+79 VMREFTTDNGNAWLETKDHI
-93 HANDEIEIS
+93 VVNDSIEIS

-112 RVSKATENDVAQD
+112 RVSKATEDDVASG
-125 GKYEQ
+125 GKYNVIGAQ
-130 FAEKGDYVATVRDV
+130 NGDYIATVRDA

-164 EDEITVRGSASF
+164 EDEITVRGSANF

-186 ILTSGDFGD
+186 VMIPADSKEYDKE
-195 DIANLQKNPEVGA
+195 ISNLQKNPQ
-208 NKNTETGTTKLDPQ
+208 KNLGGNQQGVKDAKYDYDYYFEDLD
-222 KDKYAYYWADRN
+222 DD
-234 DYGTVK
+234 GTVK
-240 QLDTGKPVTYKTAD
+240 TVDTGKPVTYKQAD
-254 IFIPRVCKDNGDP
+254 VVIPRAGTN
-267 MPTANGG
+267 TAE
-274 AVSDAQAVEST
+274 AVSNT

-290 EANNAKEYKS
+290 KAQGDKNYKDEGVVKILQGYDNA
-300 QIANLILADQKQAT
+300 A
-314 PEDKYAFNQA
+314 DKYEFNQTL
-324 VKETFILSASGTN
+324 KETFIISASGTN
-337 NFMDVDTNA
+337 NYFEVKG

-355 PAVGNTVRL
+355 PSVGNTVRL
-364 TLSSVKL
+364 SLSSVKV
-371 VREDVTENG
+371 VREDVTDEAG

-385 QLVNVATNRTVD
+385 QVVNVATNKVVD
-397 QGTAKVQNKVVGD
+397 QATAKVQNLVVGAIS
-410 FTNVDLGDGSQ
+410 NVDLGDGSQ
-421 QMIGLNKNEAVLS
+421 QLIGLNKNEAVLS

-440 LVDGT
+440 YVNGV

-453 IVSTAKKGE
+453 VTSTKGD
-462 VSVSGGKIG
+462 VTVSGGKIG
-471 SISTDDVGVSV
+471 KITTKGALTISDGTVGDVDAGG
-482 SNGTIGD
+482 N
-489 IYANGDVELLGGSV
+489 VELLGGTV
-503 AVVDFTDLGRHNVV
+503 AAVDANGHDVT

-522 AEGIKFADEVR
+522 AESIADAANVR
-533 VEDGKVT
+533 VEEGKVT
-540 GSVGAITVEL
+540 GAVKGDSVEL

-560 VGDVTAEKLTIDGS
+560 VGDVEAEKLTVDGS

-585 FENGEDESATSY
+585 VEDGEDGGDL
-597 TESTLTLLGDKASI
+597 TESVLTLLGDKASI
-611 NKIDVDY
+611 NKIDADY

-630 TVPAVQHGNY
+630 TVPAIQNGDY
-640 TGYAETGATLKSE
+640 TGYSETGATLKSE
-653 NNDDSYDD
+653 NNDDAYDD

-702 NAGGLRVTDSIAT
+702 NAGALRVIDSIAT

-795 YPNGTALPANT
+795 YPNGTTLPANT

-824 GDGTATLTAKAYST
+824 GDGTATLTAKAYSS

-875 IKSTYTSDTTGN
+875 VKSTYTSDTTGN
-887 VYVKA
+887 VNVKA
-892 GDTYQF
+892 GETYQF

-912 GSPSFKLVAQSS
+912 GSPSFKLVASS
-924 QGNDHY
+924 NTGNDYY

-963 TCDTTTVNVPV
+963 TCDTTTVNVAV
-974 GGSYQVKITAN
+974 GASYQVKITAN

>member
-35 TGDARDAKDGET
+35 TATDVHAVKET

-53 SNVADSAVALQKAK
+53 SNYADSAKGLQEAK
-67 DNNLDLFNITDY
+67 DNGQNLFNITEY
-79 VESAQPWLETYDHI
+79 VNSANNGDGPWLETKDHI
-93 HANDEIEIS
+93 NVSDDREIS

-112 RVSKATENDVAQD
+112 RVSKVTQSDIDNKKYPESFSVAV
-125 GKYEQ
+125 
-130 FAEKGDYVATVRDV
+130 GDYVATVRDV
-144 KGTGTATV
+144 KGTGKATV
-152 KVLYTAKTTDRG
+152 KVLYTAKTTERG
-164 EDEITVRGSASF
+164 EDELTVRGSKNF
-176 KVVLLDAMTP
+176 DIVLLDAMTP
-186 ILTSGDFGD
+186 VMIPGVDKFGD
-195 DIANLQKNPEVGA
+195 EINNLQKNPQWGT
-208 NKNTETGTTKLDPQ
+208 NKQNASDIPDGQ
-222 KDKYAYYWADRN
+222 KYEYYAYDLN
-234 DYGTVK
+234 KSGDKVH
-240 QLDTGKPVTYKTAD
+240 DTGKPVSYETAQVVL
-254 IFIPRVCKDNGDP
+254 PRTDSDNKSAKATSEPVTLVKANDDKQYGDFDL
-267 MPTANGG
+267 NEL
-274 AVSDAQAVEST
+274 VD
-285 DFTLI
+285 
-290 EANNAKEYKS
+290 
-300 QIANLILADQKQAT
+300 
-314 PEDKYAFNQA
+314 DKYEYNEALA
-324 VKETFILSASGTN
+324 HLYIVSASGTN
-337 NFMDVDTNA
+337 NFLEIVNDNEVI
-346 KTVTYGVGK
+346 YGVAK
-355 PAVGNTVRL
+355 PSVGNTIRL
-364 TLSSVKL
+364 SVASVK
-371 VREDVTENG
+371 VVKGGEDENG
-380 ETKED
+380 DKVDDDTIT
-385 QLVNVATNRTVD
+385 NIATNKVVE

-410 FTNVDLGDGSQ
+410 FSSVDVGDGSQ
-421 QMIGLNKNEAVLS
+421 AKVGLNKNDTVLS

-440 LVDGT
+440 KLNDNNI

-453 IVSTAKKGE
+453 IEATKGGI
-462 VSVSGGKIG
+462 SISGGKLG
-471 SISTDDVGVSV
+471 SVSAEGDVTM
-482 SNGTIGD
+482 SNGTVGD
-489 IYANGDVELLGGSV
+489 ITAETHNIEIAGGS
-503 AVVDFTDLGRHNVV
+503 TGDLTADTVT

-522 AEGIKFADEVR
+522 VASITDANVVTVEEGTVSGNISANDVTLAPVNEEASIAVNGTVNATTLLVNGTSGKVAVNGYFA
-533 VEDGKVT
+533 VEDGEEGGTNNESKLTLT
-540 GSVGAITVEL
+540 GS
-550 LPLNEEVEVS
+550 
-560 VGDVTAEKLTIDGS
+560 
-574 VGKASAASYFA
+574 
-585 FENGEDESATSY
+585 
-597 TESTLTLLGDKASI
+597 KASI

-618 RATDIVLDHFQG
+618 RNTEIVLDAFQG
-630 TVPAVQHGNY
+630 TIPAIQNGNY
-640 TGYAETGATLKSE
+640 TGYSETGAVLKSE
-653 NNDDSYDD
+653 YTDTSYDD
-661 TRATVNGAMN
+661 TRATVNGSME
-671 IYTIELNSGAVT
+671 IYTVELNSGAVT
-683 FAGNVSVN
+683 FNGNLKVN
-691 NVYGSEADFII
+691 NVYGSDADFII
-702 NAGGLRVTDSIAT
+702 NAGALRVVDSIAT
-715 SNTLKIANAA
+715 SNTLRLANAA

-735 ATSDIADPDSF
+735 ATSDIADEDSF
-746 LGYGFTVKTVAG
+746 VGYGFTVKTVAG
-758 TNTDSF
+758 TNADSF

-784 VGDSITLTASA
+784 VGDSLTLTASA

-817 YISGLNN
+817 YISGVNN
-824 GDGTATLTAKAYST
+824 GDGTATLTAKAYSS

-887 VYVKA
+887 VDVKA

-924 QGNDHY
+924 QGNDHF

-963 TCDTTTVNVPV
+963 TCDTTTVDVAV
-974 GGSYQVKITAN
+974 GASYQVKITAN
-985 ARPTVAAG
+985 ARPIVAAG